1 MQYFLKV
8 CNKNIITVQQ
18 IILILIPSKIDK
30 TIFVESWKISLN
42 VVFNDVLSD
51 DKTDL
56 KKA

>member
-1 MQYFLKV
+1 MQYFLNV

-30 TIFVESWKISLN
+30 TIFVGSWKINLN

>member
-1 MQYFLKV
+1 MPYFLKV